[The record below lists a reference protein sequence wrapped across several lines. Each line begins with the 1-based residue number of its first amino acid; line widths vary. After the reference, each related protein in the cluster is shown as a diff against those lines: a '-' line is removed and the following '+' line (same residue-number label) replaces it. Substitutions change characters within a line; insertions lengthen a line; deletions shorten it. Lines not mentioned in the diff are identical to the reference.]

1 MASHDT
7 IKNPYLEQRLFA
19 GRALAAAFVI
29 IALLLVFL
37 GRMIYLQIVNHE
49 HFTTLSR
56 DNRVRVVAIPPPRGL
71 IYDRSGVLLAENLPN
86 YSLEIT
92 PSQVTDL
99 DITLAGLT
107 SLMNIEESDI
117 NKFRTEVKRKQSFQS
132 IPLKFNLSDEE
143 LSKFAVNRHHYPG
156 VEITARLGRHYPLV
170 GVGVHALG
178 YVGRINE
185 SELQRVDANNYNG
198 TSHIGK
204 LGIEKYFEEQ
214 LHGKVGYQ
222 HVEINAQG
230 RTLRVLHQSPPER
243 GVDLVLTLDSNLQY
257 VAEHALGDYNGAV
270 VAMDPNTGEVLALAS
285 VPTYNPNLFV
295 NGISPLA
302 YKNLRNN
309 PERPLFNRALTGQY
323 PPGSTIK
330 PLVALAGLEYGVTWA
345 EKTLIAGGYYRL
357 PNDSRRYRDWKRGGH
372 GVVDMG
378 KSITQSCDV
387 YFYDLA
393 YKLGIDRL
401 HVFLAEFGLGKRNGL
416 DSTGESSGLLPSRE
430 WKRRSRGQPWFPGE
444 TIIAGIGQ
452 GYMLTTPLQLAT
464 ATSIL
469 ATHGKRIKPRL
480 LKASRPPGKDSFDL
494 YTDEQLE
501 SLELQQKEF
510 WDQVIGPMVD
520 VTQKING
527 TAYRIGKDAP
537 YKIAGKT
544 GTAQVFGLK
553 QHEKYDAEKL
563 EKKLHD
569 HALFIAFA
577 PADEPKI
584 AIAVIVE
591 NGGSGGKV
599 AAPVARKVM
608 DYYLLGE
615 VKYAENQ

>member
-19 GRALAAAFVI
+19 GRALTAAFVI

-37 GRMIYLQIVNHE
+37 GRMIYLQIVNHD

-71 IYDRSGVLLAENLPN
+71 IYDRSDVLLAENLPN
-86 YSLEIT
+86 YSLEVT
-92 PSQVTDL
+92 PSQVKNL
-99 DITLAGLT
+99 DETLANLT
-107 SLMNIEESDI
+107 SLMDIAESDI
-117 NKFRTEVKRKQSFQS
+117 KKFRSEVARKQSFQN

-143 LSKFAVNRHHYPG
+143 LSRFAVNRHHYPG
-156 VEITARLGRHYPLV
+156 VEVTARLGRHYPLV

-178 YVGRINE
+178 YVGRISE

-204 LGIEKYFEEQ
+204 LGIEKHYEKH

-230 RTLRVLHQSPPER
+230 RILRVLRQQPPVR
-243 GVDLVLTLDSNLQY
+243 GIDLVLTLDSNLQR
-257 VAEHALGDYNGAV
+257 VAEQALGNYNGAV
-270 VAMDPNTGEVLALAS
+270 VAMAPNSGEVLALAS

-302 YKNLRNN
+302 YKNLRSN

-330 PLVALAGLEYGVTWA
+330 PLVALAGLDYGVTWA
-345 EKTLIAGGYYRL
+345 EKTLTAGGYYRL

-372 GVVDMG
+372 GIVNMS

-401 HVFLAEFGLGKRNGL
+401 HTFLAEFGLGSRNGI

-430 WKRRSRGQPWFPGE
+430 WKQQARGQPWFPGE
-444 TIIAGIGQ
+444 TVITGIGQ
-452 GYMLTTPLQLAT
+452 GYMLVTPLQLAT

-469 ATHGKRIKPRL
+469 ATRGKRITPRL
-480 LKASRPPGKDSFDL
+480 LKAIRNSGKDIFEP
-494 YTDEQLE
+494 YIGKQLD
-501 SLELQQKEF
+501 SLQLQQEEF
-510 WDQVIGPMVD
+510 WNQVISPMVD
-520 VTQKING
+520 VTQKTNG

-553 QHEKYDAEKL
+553 QHQEYDAEKL

-577 PADEPKI
+577 PADKPKI
-584 AIAVIVE
+584 AVAVIVE
-591 NGGSGGKV
+591 NGGSGGKI

-608 DYYLLGE
+608 DYYLLGKVE
-615 VKYAENQ
+615 FEDK